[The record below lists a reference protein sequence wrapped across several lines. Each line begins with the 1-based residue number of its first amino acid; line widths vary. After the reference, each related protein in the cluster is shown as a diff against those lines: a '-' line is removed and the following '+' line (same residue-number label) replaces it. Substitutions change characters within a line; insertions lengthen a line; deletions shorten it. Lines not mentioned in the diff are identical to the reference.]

1 MCLNWLNTVPLN
13 GSHTYKEVT
22 RSPISASQSW
32 GSCSSGIPTGTY
44 PTSRATKL
52 LNQRATASLSLSER
66 PKGSTSHSYQPGSIP
81 YLTAV
86 NLSVNNQYRTVL
98 GGVGSGGGGG
108 WVFLS
113 QVFSPLLPK
122 IWPLQSPPSGGDA
135 VLSLHLEGVSMW
147 VCTCISREMD
157 WVYQKTWSV
166 QPYFKIKAF
175 YSNPESR
182 ALEHTVQLLR
192 EIPGRGVT
200 SVSWAKCSFSSQTA
214 KPL

>member
-52 LNQRATASLSLSER
+52 LNQRATASLSPSER

-108 WVFLS
+108 VGVPLPSLLS
-113 QVFSPLLPK
+113 SSPKDLTFAVSTFWRGCRALPA
-122 IWPLQSPPSGGDA
+122 PGRSQRVGVYLHFQGNG
-135 VLSLHLEGVSMW
+135 LSLSKNLICPTLFQNQG
-147 VCTCISREMD
+147 I
-157 WVYQKTWSV
+157 
-166 QPYFKIKAF
+166 
-175 YSNPESR
+175 
-182 ALEHTVQLLR
+182 L
-192 EIPGRGVT
+192 
-200 SVSWAKCSFSSQTA
+200 
-214 KPL
+214 